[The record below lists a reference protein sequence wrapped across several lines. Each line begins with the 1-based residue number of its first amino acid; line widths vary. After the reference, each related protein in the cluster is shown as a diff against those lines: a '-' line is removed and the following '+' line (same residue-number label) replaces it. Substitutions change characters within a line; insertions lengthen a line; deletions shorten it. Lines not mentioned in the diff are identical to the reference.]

1 MTLSGSIF
9 AVFPPE
15 SRIAGIIPEGKVEA
29 ARIAIL
35 GGGEDELNIL
45 SEYHRDPGFEILGIY
60 DRDPRAVAM
69 EVAEIIGVPVFADRT
84 FLQEFEK
91 ADYVVVAGKGGP
103 YNAEIGMLTQAGVKI
118 LNTSEAASSLADC
131 AVEKEEETPEK
142 PPWPRHLEQALQY
155 INRITDRD
163 RLLKWLLEISVR
175 SVEASS
181 GSVML
186 HSEKTG
192 ELYIGYAMGLSEE
205 VVSSTRQKVG
215 SGIAGKVAETG
226 EALLVHDLID
236 DPLYR
241 DGREREKISSSVS
254 APLFVGKT
262 LIGVLNVS
270 TDEGER
276 MLDKNDRDTINLLA
290 SKISP
295 ILAQHLRIDTEQIRE
310 TEFKIRNYIES
321 LFQREIE
328 FHDKFLFLCRALA
341 DILSADTVTIYT
353 ATDEGDWLILGGSD
367 QQVQDGGRAPRIH
380 CVKGSLARSYVNR
393 EEVMMTEASH
403 DAGLKIS
410 GRRDAL
416 TSIYIPLE
424 HEDPLG
430 VALFEF
436 SSLDSLESFFKIKDV
451 LRFQLG
457 FFVYTQLRELRQ
469 ERKMNSLE
477 DLSGLTPSLMGT
489 QALKDRL
496 KLLPGL
502 ISPIIGASRGS
513 FHFIGNAME
522 EATYDGF
529 PEDSQEWRTL
539 RAYDEQ
545 MMVRSMEKGK
555 PECISFLSRD
565 IGTYDNPPPYRS
577 LVIYPFIGSSEFK
590 AYYVGYDRI
599 PGSPL
604 DPSIFG
610 THELDLLS
618 RISEII
624 TPILLESG
632 TDKQDSKAASF
643 DDLLRS
649 NQKILMERVNE
660 EIERAERYHHG
671 FIVTLY
677 RINGLKDILKTDY
690 NSTLDLIN
698 ELSIG
703 VRKQVRKTDYFSW
716 IEPDIFAV
724 ISLES
729 HHRIEYL
736 ETRLMEFIA
745 TSLKNRNLY
754 LEDKV
759 YPSSSF
765 AIYPGGSDTAPE
777 LITEAKNRF

>member
-1 MTLSGSIF
+1 M
-9 AVFPPE
+9 A
-15 SRIAGIIPEGKVEA
+15 K
-29 ARIAIL
+29 IAIL

-69 EVAEIIGVPVFADRT
+69 EVAEIIGVHVFTDRS
-84 FLQEFEK
+84 FLKAFEK
-91 ADYVVVAGKGGP
+91 ADYVVVSGKSGV
-103 YNAEIGMLTQAGVKI
+103 YSSELGMLSQAGVRI
-118 LNTSEAASSLADC
+118 LNPSEAASSMADSTT
-131 AVEKEEETPEK
+131 AGEIEMPEK

-175 SVEASS
+175 AVEAST
-181 GSVML
+181 GSIML
-186 HSEKTG
+186 HSENAG
-192 ELYIGYAMGLSEE
+192 ELYIGYAMGLSDE
-205 VVSSTRQKVG
+205 VVSSTRQKIG
-215 SGIAGKVAETG
+215 SGIAGKVAESRG
-226 EALLVHDLID
+226 AMLVHDLVEN
-236 DPLYR
+236 PLYR
-241 DGREREKISSSVS
+241 NGREREDISSSVS
-254 APLFVGKT
+254 APLLSGNS

-270 TDEGER
+270 TSEGER
-276 MLDKNDRDTINLLA
+276 RLDENDRDTIDLLA
-290 SKISP
+290 SKIAP
-295 ILAQHLRIDTEQIRE
+295 ILAQHLRIDTEKIRE

-321 LFQREIE
+321 LFQRDID

-341 DILSADTVTIYT
+341 EILSADTVTIYT

-380 CVKGSLARSYVNR
+380 CIKGSLARSYMNR
-393 EEVMMTEASH
+393 EEVMMTEADH
-403 DAGLKIS
+403 DAGLRIS

-416 TSIYIPLE
+416 TSIYLPLE

-436 SSLDSLESFFKIKDV
+436 SSLDSLESFIKIKDV

-469 ERKMNSLE
+469 ARKMISLE
-477 DLSGLTPSLMGT
+477 ELSSLTPALMGT
-489 QALKDRL
+489 SGLVDKI
-496 KLLPGL
+496 KMLPGL

-513 FHFIGNAME
+513 FHYISSRKE
-522 EATYDGF
+522 ETAYHAF
-529 PEDSQEWRTL
+529 PEDEKERAFL
-539 RAYDEQ
+539 RSTDEQ
-545 MMVRSMEKGK
+545 MLMRVLEKGK
-555 PECISFLSRD
+555 PECISFLSRN
-565 IGTYDNPPPYRS
+565 IGTYDSPPPYRS
-577 LVIYPFIGSSEFK
+577 LVNYPFIGGKDFE
-590 AYYVGYDRI
+590 AYYIGYDRV

-610 THELDLLS
+610 THELELLS
-618 RISEII
+618 RISEIVL
-624 TPILLESG
+624 PILHESG
-632 TDKQDSKAASF
+632 TGKRESKAASF

-649 NQKILMERVNE
+649 NQKILLERINE

-677 RINGLKDILKTDY
+677 KIIGLKEILKTDY
-690 NSTLDLIN
+690 NSTLELIN

-729 HHRIEYL
+729 HQRIEYL
-736 ETRLMEFIA
+736 ERRLLDFI
-745 TSLKNRNLY
+745 TTVLKRRKMFV
-754 LEDKV
+754 EERV

-765 AIYPGGSDTAPE
+765 AVFPGGAETSAE
-777 LITEAKNRF
+777 LITEAKSRF

>member
-1 MTLSGSIF
+1 MDT
-9 AVFPPE
+9 A
-15 SRIAGIIPEGKVEA
+15 K
-29 ARIAIL
+29 IAIL

-69 EVAEIIGVPVFADRT
+69 EVAEIIGVPIFSDRS
-84 FLQEFEK
+84 FLKAFEH
-91 ADYVVVAGKGGP
+91 ADYVVVTGKEGP
-103 YNAEIGMLTQAGVKI
+103 YNAEIGMLSQAGVKV
-118 LNTSEAASSLADC
+118 LNPSEAASNMADNT
-131 AVEKEEETPEK
+131 AGKEEEPSEK

-155 INRITDRD
+155 MNRITDRD

-175 SVEASS
+175 AVEASS
-181 GSVML
+181 GSLML
-186 HSEKTG
+186 HSEQTG

-205 VVSSTRQKVG
+205 VVSNTRQKVG

-226 EALLVHDLID
+226 KSMLVQDLVD
-236 DPLYR
+236 TPLYR
-241 DGREREKISSSVS
+241 DGRERNTISSSVS
-254 APLFVGKT
+254 APLTVGKT
-262 LIGVLNVS
+262 LIGVLNIS
-270 TDEGER
+270 TSEGER
-276 MLDKNDRDTINLLA
+276 KLDENDRSTIDLLA

-295 ILAQHLRIDTEQIRE
+295 ILAQHLRINSEKIRE
-310 TEFKIRNYIES
+310 TELRIRNNIES
-321 LFQREIE
+321 LFQKDIE

-380 CVKGSLARSYVNR
+380 CKRGSLARCYVNR
-393 EEVMMTEASH
+393 EEVLMTEASH
-403 DAGLKIS
+403 DAELRIS
-410 GRRDAL
+410 GRRDAI

-436 SSLDSLESFFKIKDV
+436 SSLDSFESFLKLKDV

-469 ERKMNSLE
+469 ARKMSSLE
-477 DLSGLTPSLMGT
+477 DLSSLTPVLMG
-489 QALKDRL
+489 APGLDK
-496 KLLPGL
+496 KIKMLPEL

-513 FHFIGNAME
+513 FHFSGSAAE
-522 EATYDGF
+522 ERSYYGF
-529 PEDSQEWRTL
+529 PADEQEWTSL
-539 RAYDEQ
+539 KAYDEQ
-545 MMVRSMEKGK
+545 MLARALEKGE

-565 IGTYDNPPPYRS
+565 IGAFDSPPPYRS
-577 LVIYPFIGSSEFK
+577 LVIYPFIGAKEFN
-590 AYYVGYDRI
+590 AYYIGYDRV

-610 THELDLLS
+610 THELELLS

-624 TPILLESG
+624 LPILHDSG
-632 TDKQDSKAASF
+632 VEKREDKAASF

-649 NQKILMERVNE
+649 NQKILLERINE

-677 RINGLKDILKTDY
+677 KVNGLKKILKADY
-690 NSTLDLIN
+690 NTTLELIN
-698 ELSIG
+698 ELSVGI
-703 VRKQVRKTDYFSW
+703 RKQVRKTDYFSW

-729 HHRIEYL
+729 HNRIEFL
-736 ETRLMEFIA
+736 EHRLLEFIE
-745 TSLKNRNLY
+745 TVLKNRNLY
-754 LEDKV
+754 VENEI
-759 YPSSSF
+759 YSSSSY
-765 AIYPGGSDTAPE
+765 AVYPGGSETSAE

>member
-1 MTLSGSIF
+1 M
-9 AVFPPE
+9 
-15 SRIAGIIPEGKVEA
+15 EA
-29 ARIAIL
+29 AKIAIL

-60 DRDPRAVAM
+60 DRDSRAVAM
-69 EVAEIIGVPVFADRT
+69 EIAEIIGVPVFTDRS
-84 FLQEFEK
+84 FLKAFEK
-91 ADYVVVAGKGGP
+91 ADYVVVSGKGGT
-103 YNAEIGMLTQAGVKI
+103 YNSELGMLSHAGIKI
-118 LNTSEAASSLADC
+118 LNPSEAASNMADS
-131 AVEKEEETPEK
+131 AAENDTEPTDT

-175 SVEASS
+175 AVEAST
-181 GSVML
+181 GSIML

-192 ELYIGYAMGLSEE
+192 ELYIGYAMGLSQE
-205 VVSSTRQKVG
+205 VVSNTRQKIG
-215 SGIAGKVAETG
+215 TGISGKVAEKG
-226 EALLVHDLID
+226 EALLVQDLVD

-241 DGREREKISSSVS
+241 NGREREAISSSVS
-254 APLFVGKT
+254 APLVVGKA
-262 LIGVLNVS
+262 LIGVINV
-270 TDEGER
+270 TTREGER
-276 MLDKNDRDTINLLA
+276 GLDENDRDTIDLLA

-295 ILAQHLRIDTEQIRE
+295 ILAQHLRIDTEKIRE

-321 LFQREIE
+321 LFQRDIE

-341 DILSADTVTIYT
+341 DILTADTVTIYT

-367 QQVQDGGRAPRIH
+367 QQIQDGGRAPRIH
-380 CVKGSLARSYVNR
+380 CIKGSLARSYVNR
-393 EEVMMTEASH
+393 EEVMMTEANH
-403 DAGLKIS
+403 DSGLKIS

-436 SSLDSLESFFKIKDV
+436 SSLDSLESFIKIKDV

-469 ERKMNSLE
+469 ARKMHSLE
-477 DLSGLTPSLMGT
+477 DLSDLTPALMGA
-489 QALKDRL
+489 QVLGEKLKM
-496 KLLPGL
+496 LPGL

-513 FHFIGNAME
+513 FHFIGHGIE
-522 EATYDGF
+522 ETTYCGF
-529 PEDSQEWRTL
+529 PEDDKEWSVL
-539 RAYDEQ
+539 RATDQQMLVRALEQ
-545 MMVRSMEKGK
+545 GK
-555 PECISFLSRD
+555 PEYISFLSRD
-565 IGTYDNPPPYRS
+565 IGAYDNPPPYRS
-577 LVIYPFIGSSEFK
+577 LVIYPFISATEFK
-590 AYYVGYDRI
+590 AYFIGYDRV

-610 THELDLLS
+610 THELELLS

-624 TPILLESG
+624 LPILHESG
-632 TDKQDSKAASF
+632 VEKREGKAASF

-649 NQKILMERVNE
+649 NQKILLERVSE
-660 EIERAERYHHG
+660 EIESAERYHHG

-677 RINGLKDILKTDY
+677 KVNGLKDNLKTDY
-690 NSTLDLIN
+690 NETLELIN

-729 HHRIEYL
+729 HHRIEFL
-736 ETRLMEFIA
+736 EQRLLDFIA
-745 TSLKNRNLY
+745 TALKRRNLFI
-754 LEDKV
+754 ENKV
-759 YPSSSF
+759 FPSSSF
-765 AIYPGGSDTAPE
+765 AVFPGGSETSAE

>member
-1 MTLSGSIF
+1 M
-9 AVFPPE
+9 
-15 SRIAGIIPEGKVEA
+15 EA
-29 ARIAIL
+29 AKIAIL

-45 SEYHRDPGFEILGIY
+45 SEYHRDPGFDILGIY

-69 EVAEIIGVPVFADRT
+69 EVAEIIGVPVFTDRS
-84 FLQEFEK
+84 FLKAFEK
-91 ADYVVVAGKGGP
+91 ADYVVVSGKSGI
-103 YNAEIGMLTQAGVKI
+103 YNSELGMLSNAGIRI
-118 LNTSEAASSLADC
+118 LNPSEAASSMADS
-131 AVEKEEETPEK
+131 ASENDIEPGEK

-175 SVEASS
+175 AVEAST
-181 GSVML
+181 GSIML
-186 HSEKTG
+186 HSENTS
-192 ELYIGYAMGLSEE
+192 ELYIGYAMGLSQD
-205 VVSSTRQKVG
+205 VVSNTRQKVG
-215 SGIAGKVAETG
+215 TGISGKVAETG
-226 EALLVHDLID
+226 EALLVHDIVD

-241 DGREREKISSSVS
+241 EGRERESISSSVS
-254 APLFVGKT
+254 APLTVGKT

-270 TDEGER
+270 TSEGER
-276 MLDKNDRDTINLLA
+276 RLDENDRDTIGLLA

-295 ILAQHLRIDTEQIRE
+295 ILAQHLRIDTEKIRE

-321 LFQREIE
+321 LFQRDIE

-367 QQVQDGGRAPRIH
+367 QQIQDGGRAPRIH
-380 CVKGSLARSYVNR
+380 CIKGSLARSYVNS
-393 EEVMMTEASH
+393 EEVMMTEANH
-403 DAGLKIS
+403 DSGLKIS

-436 SSLDSLESFFKIKDV
+436 SSLDSLESFIKIKDV

-469 ERKMNSLE
+469 ARKMHSLE
-477 DLSGLTPSLMGT
+477 DLSGLTPALMG
-489 QALKDRL
+489 APVLAKKLKM
-496 KLLPGL
+496 LPGL
-502 ISPIIGASRGS
+502 ISPIIGASKGS
-513 FHFIGNAME
+513 FHFIGHRLE
-522 EATYDGF
+522 EAAYHGF
-529 PEDSQEWRTL
+529 PEDEKEWSIL
-539 RAYDEQ
+539 RATDEQ
-545 MMVRSMEKGK
+545 MLLRALEQGK

-565 IGTYDNPPPYRS
+565 IGAYDNPPPYRS
-577 LVIYPFIGSSEFK
+577 LVIYPFAGADFR
-590 AYYVGYDRI
+590 AYYLGYDRV

-610 THELDLLS
+610 THELELLG

-624 TPILLESG
+624 LPILHESG
-632 TDKQDSKAASF
+632 VEKREGKAASF

-649 NQKILMERVNE
+649 NQKILLERVNE

-677 RINGLKDILKTDY
+677 KVNGLKEVLTTEY
-690 NSTLDLIN
+690 NATLEVIN
-698 ELSIG
+698 EISIG
-703 VRKQVRKTDYFSW
+703 VRKQVRRTDYFSW

-729 HHRIEYL
+729 HHRIEFL
-736 ETRLMEFIA
+736 EQRLLDFIA
-745 TSLKNRNLY
+745 TVLKKRNLFV
-754 LEDKV
+754 ENKV

-765 AIYPGGSDTAPE
+765 AVYPGGSETSSE

>member
-1 MTLSGSIF
+1 M
-9 AVFPPE
+9 
-15 SRIAGIIPEGKVEA
+15 EA
-29 ARIAIL
+29 AKIAIL

-69 EVAEIIGVPVFADRT
+69 EVAEIIGVPIFTDRS
-84 FLQEFEK
+84 FLKTFEK
-91 ADYVVVAGKGGP
+91 ADYVVVSGKGGP
-103 YNAEIGMLTQAGVKI
+103 YNSELGMLSHSGVKI
-118 LNTSEAASSLADC
+118 LNPSEAASSMADS
-131 AVEKEEETPEK
+131 ATGNKTEPTEK

-175 SVEASS
+175 AVEASS
-181 GSVML
+181 GSIML

-192 ELYIGYAMGLSEE
+192 ELYIGYAMGLSQE
-205 VVSSTRQKVG
+205 VISGTRQKVG
-215 SGIAGKVAETG
+215 TGIAGKVAESG
-226 EALLVHDLID
+226 EALLVHDLVD

-241 DGREREKISSSVS
+241 DGREREAISSSVS
-254 APLFVGKT
+254 APLAIGNT
-262 LIGVLNVS
+262 LVGVLNIS
-270 TDEGER
+270 TSEGER
-276 MLDKNDRDTINLLA
+276 RLDENDRDTIDLLA

-295 ILAQHLRIDTEQIRE
+295 ILAQHMRIDTEKIRE
-310 TEFKIRNYIES
+310 TEFRIRNYIES
-321 LFQREIE
+321 LFQKEID

-367 QQVQDGGRAPRIH
+367 QQIQDGGRAPRIH
-380 CVKGSLARSYVNR
+380 CIKGSLARSYVNR
-393 EEVMMTEASH
+393 EEVMMTEANH

-436 SSLDSLESFFKIKDV
+436 SSLDSLESFIKIKDV

-469 ERKMNSLE
+469 SRKMRSLE
-477 DLSGLTPSLMGT
+477 DLSGLTPALMG
-489 QALKDRL
+489 APVLRDKLKM
-496 KLLPGL
+496 LPGL
-502 ISPIIGASRGS
+502 ISPIISASRGS
-513 FHFIGNAME
+513 FHFIGSGIE
-522 EATYDGF
+522 EATYFGF
-529 PEDSQEWRTL
+529 PEDEKEWSVL
-539 RAYDEQ
+539 RATDEQ
-545 MMVRSMEKGK
+545 MLVRALEQGK

-565 IGTYDNPPPYRS
+565 IGAYDSPPPYRS
-577 LVIYPFIGSSEFK
+577 LVIYPFIGTSDFK
-590 AYYVGYDRI
+590 AYFIGYDRV

-610 THELDLLS
+610 THELELLS

-624 TPILLESG
+624 LPILHDRDVEKREG
-632 TDKQDSKAASF
+632 KAASF

-649 NQKILMERVNE
+649 NQKILLERVNE

-677 RINGLKDILKTDY
+677 KVNGLKEILKSEY
-690 NSTLDLIN
+690 NTTLELIN

-729 HHRIEYL
+729 HHRIEFL
-736 ETRLMEFIA
+736 EQRLLDFIA
-745 TSLKNRNLY
+745 TVLKRRKLFV
-754 LEDKV
+754 EDKV
-759 YPSSSF
+759 CPASSF
-765 AIYPGGSDTAPE
+765 AVFPGASETSAE

>member
-1 MTLSGSIF
+1 
-9 AVFPPE
+9 
-15 SRIAGIIPEGKVEA
+15 VEA
-29 ARIAIL
+29 AKIAIL

-45 SEYHRDPGFEILGIY
+45 SEYHRDPSFDIIGIY

-69 EVAEIIGVPVFADRT
+69 EVAEIIGVPIYTDRSFLKAFEQADYAIVSG
-84 FLQEFEK
+84 K
-91 ADYVVVAGKGGP
+91 ADS
-103 YNAEIGMLTQAGVKI
+103 YNTEIGMLRQAGIKI
-118 LNTSEAASSLADC
+118 LNTSEAASSLADT
-131 AVEKEEETPEK
+131 AVDQEEVSEDK

-175 SVEASS
+175 SVEATS
-181 GSVML
+181 GSIML

-192 ELYIGYAMGLSEE
+192 ELYIGYAMGLSDE
-205 VVSSTRQKVG
+205 VISGTRQKVG
-215 SGIAGKVAETG
+215 DGIAGIVAETG
-226 EALLVHDLID
+226 VARLVHDRLD

-241 DGREREKISSSVS
+241 NGRERETISSSIS
-254 APLFVGKT
+254 APLIVDKA

-276 MLDKNDRDTINLLA
+276 KLDKNDLGTISLLA
-290 SKISP
+290 EKISP
-295 ILAQHLRIDTEQIRE
+295 ILSQHMRIDTEKIRE
-310 TEFKIRNYIES
+310 TEFKIRNHIES
-321 LFQREIE
+321 LFQKDIE
-328 FHDKFLFLCRALA
+328 FHDKFQFLCRALA

-380 CVKGSLARSYVNR
+380 CIKGSLARSYVNR
-393 EEVMMTEASH
+393 EEVLMTEASH

-416 TSIYIPLE
+416 TSMYIPLE

-469 ERKMNSLE
+469 ARKMSSLE
-477 DLSGLTPSLMGT
+477 DLSGLTPALMGAT
-489 QALKDRL
+489 SLKARINM
-496 KLLPGL
+496 LPGL

-513 FHFIGNAME
+513 FHFIGGGHE
-522 EATYDGF
+522 EVSYEGF
-529 PEDSQEWRTL
+529 PEDKQKRAAL
-539 RAYDEQ
+539 RVYDEQ
-545 MMVRSMEKGK
+545 MLVRALEKGR

-565 IGTYDNPPPYRS
+565 IGAYDNPPPYRS
-577 LVIYPFIGSSEFK
+577 LVIYPFIGAADLK
-590 AYYVGYDRI
+590 AYYIGYDRV

-610 THELDLLS
+610 THELELLS

-624 TPILLESG
+624 LPILHESG
-632 TDKQDSKAASF
+632 IEKQNSKAASF
-643 DDLLRS
+643 DDLLRN
-649 NQKILMERVNE
+649 NQKILLERVNE

-677 RINGLKDILKTDY
+677 RVNGLREILKSDY
-690 NSTLDLIN
+690 NSTLELIN

-736 ETRLMEFIA
+736 ERRLLEFIT
-745 TSLKNRNLY
+745 TSLKNRKLFI
-754 LEDKV
+754 EDRV
-759 YPSSSF
+759 YPTSSF
-765 AIYPGGSDTAPE
+765 AIYPGGSDTSAE